1 MIRFI
6 SLLVS
11 IPLIIVISTFAYRN
25 AQSVEIDFF
34 IKTYHLPLA
43 AIMFIILLLGGLL
56 GFMLN
61 FYILIKQ
68 KNKIRQMTKQRKE
81 MLGLT
86 DILKARET
94 QDKS

>member
-6 SLLVS
+6 SLLLS
-11 IPLIIVISTFAYRN
+11 IPLLVVISTFAYRN

-34 IKTYHLPLA
+34 INTYHLPLA
-43 AIMFIILLLGGLL
+43 AILFIVLLLGGLL

-61 FYILIKQ
+61 FFLLIKL
-68 KNKIRQMTKQRKE
+68 KNKIRQITKQRQE

-86 DILKARET
+86 DILKT
-94 QDKS
+94 DKK